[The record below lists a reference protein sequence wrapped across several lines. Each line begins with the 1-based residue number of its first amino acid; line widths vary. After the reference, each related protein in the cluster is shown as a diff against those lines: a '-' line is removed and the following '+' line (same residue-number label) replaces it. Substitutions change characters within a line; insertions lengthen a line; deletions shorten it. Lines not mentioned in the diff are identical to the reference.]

1 MQHGRDIG
9 SYFAR
14 GDHPVKRIVA
24 CESDGCNPENRENF
38 DHYLNDYVLRAT
50 RITMERLG
58 GKAQYLYGQTLIS
71 GTNTTNATQMGPHQS
86 VSAALIEYSTAIV
99 HQVNLCNG
107 LLTALTELQHV
118 QQCLDLCQS
127 ITFLTLER

>member
-1 MQHGRDIG
+1 MTCEPVIVRRKERGVGVRDGTGQDGLRSQLGAHSDDLDDGKEDNRRFHGGWELQHGRDIG

-38 DHYLNDYVLRAT
+38 DHYLNDYVLRAM

-58 GKAQYLYGQTLIS
+58 GKAQYHY
-71 GTNTTNATQMGPHQS
+71 NTFMVKP
-86 VSAALIEYSTAIV
+86 
-99 HQVNLCNG
+99 
-107 LLTALTELQHV
+107 
-118 QQCLDLCQS
+118 
-127 ITFLTLER
+127 